1 MSYIFIIEDNED
13 LKEAVVSYLKLDGHT
28 VKEFKKISGVMAAI
42 DFKAPDLII
51 LDVMLPDGN
60 GFHLAKKIRI
70 KHKMPILFLTAR
82 TSESD
87 RITGF
92 EVGGDDYMTKPFSPK
107 ELNLRIKAILKRTS
121 GNHSKNEKVLINKY
135 IYKSHVLKLNN
146 SLHKAILDNE
156 NIFFTA
162 SEWRILSYLSQHND
176 TIIKRNQILSN
187 CLEYITDSSERTI
200 DTHIKNIRNKL
211 KEHSWIETIRSFGYR
226 FSGRKLEDNE

>member
-1 MSYIFIIEDNED
+1 MAYIFIIEDNED

-28 VKEFKKISGVMAAI
+28 VKEFKKILRVMEAI
-42 DFKAPDLII
+42 NFKAPDLII
-51 LDVMLPDGN
+51 LDIMLPDGN
-60 GFHLAKKIRI
+60 GFQLAKIIRT
-70 KHKMPILFLTAR
+70 KYSMPILFLTAR

-107 ELNLRIKAILKRTS
+107 ELVLRVKAILKRTS
-121 GNHSKNEKVLINKY
+121 GSPGKNEESPVSKY
-135 IYKSHVLKLNN
+135 THKNHVLEIDN
-146 SLHKAILDNE
+146 SKHKAILDNE

-162 SEWRILSYLSQHND
+162 SEWKILSYLSKHND

-187 CLEYITDSSERTI
+187 CLDYITDSSERTI

-226 FSGRKLEDNE
+226 FSGRKLKKNE

>member
-1 MSYIFIIEDNED
+1 MAYVFIIEDNED

-28 VKEFKKISGVMAAI
+28 VMEFKEISGVMKSI
-42 DFKAPDLII
+42 DFKTPDLII

-60 GFHLAKKIRI
+60 GFQLAKRIRT
-70 KHKMPILFLTAR
+70 KHTMPILFLTAR

-107 ELNLRIKAILKRTS
+107 ELTLRVKAILKRTS
-121 GNHSKNEKVLINKY
+121 SSSDGQETATINKY
-135 IYKSHVLKLNN
+135 IHKNHVLEIDNLQ
-146 SLHKAILDNE
+146 HKAILDSE

-162 SEWRILSYLSQHND
+162 SEWKILIYLSQNND
-176 TIIKRNQILSN
+176 IIIKRNQLLSN
-187 CLEYITDSSERTI
+187 CLDYITDSSERTI

-211 KEHSWIETIRSFGYR
+211 KENSWIETIRSFGYR
-226 FSGRKLEDNE
+226 FSGRKL